1 MGFLGD
7 CGNRWIVRS
16 SSVYPA
22 WCVHAMALIWANNPS
37 LLPDNR
43 DPGIGQQHADSERG
57 PGQRRTEDTD
67 TATMAQYVHSVDTHR
82 RVFGGGKWTIIG
94 DPQSLGGDY
103 QHIFDTPS
111 ISGKMFSLQTWNL
124 ARKLESPVSMRQ
136 VISYLLY
143 LFTNLLTL
151 CMIANFCN
159 PGLRTEIHSLLC
171 AMVVLMIMDT
181 IRCIAI
187 MTDIKIIRIK

>member
-1 MGFLGD
+1 
-7 CGNRWIVRS
+7 
-16 SSVYPA
+16 
-22 WCVHAMALIWANNPS
+22 MALIWANNPS

-67 TATMAQYVHSVDTHR
+67 TATMAQYVHTLASLCYGR
-82 RVFGGGKWTIIG
+82 RKVNNNWWPPISGRR
-94 DPQSLGGDY
+94 Y
-103 QHIFDTPS
+103 QHIFDTP
-111 ISGKMFSLQTWNL
+111 SGKMFSLQTWNL
-124 ARKLESPVSMRQ
+124 ARNLESPVSMRQ

-159 PGLRTEIHSLLC
+159 PGRRTEIHSLLC

>member
-1 MGFLGD
+1 MGLLGD

-43 DPGIGQQHADSERG
+43 DPGIGQQHADSEPG

-67 TATMAQYVHSVDTHR
+67 TATMAQYVDTHR
-82 RVFGGGKWTIIG
+82 RLSGRRKVNNNWW
-94 DPQSLGGDY
+94 PPSLGGDY

-124 ARKLESPVSMRQ
+124 ARNLESPVSMRQ

-159 PGLRTEIHSLLC
+159 LGLRT
-171 AMVVLMIMDT
+171 
-181 IRCIAI
+181 
-187 MTDIKIIRIK
+187 